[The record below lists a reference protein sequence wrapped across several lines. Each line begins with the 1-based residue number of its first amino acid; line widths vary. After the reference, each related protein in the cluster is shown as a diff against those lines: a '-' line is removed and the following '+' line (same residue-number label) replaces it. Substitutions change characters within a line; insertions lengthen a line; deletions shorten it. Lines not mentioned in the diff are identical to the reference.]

1 MQHNSQILFLLSKN
15 ARLFFFIND
24 KPFFSISISI
34 FQTLKNVITKE
45 SIK

>member
-1 MQHNSQILFLLSKN
+1 MQHNSQILFLLLKMPDF
-15 ARLFFFIND
+15 FFFIND